1 MFERDDEIYASA
13 PMRRLQDDQM
23 RLLAPVLQRCSGT
36 HALLLT
42 ASAADAPPASPMLG
56 CWATLHFD
64 KGRYLGDLKAAA
76 DEPLPFID
84 DAFQLILMRHVLEV
98 AAMPAAILDE
108 AVRTLAPGGV
118 LVITGVHPV
127 SVWAPWFFWRGR
139 PDVRHLHFPLGLNS
153 ALLRSGMEVE
163 RVERVGRI
171 WPGRPSTDTVP
182 ANVLGGGYVLI
193 ARKRRHTVTRLR
205 LNRVGA
211 PISATVGLSRGT
223 RRSAAL

>member
-1 MFERDDEIYASA
+1 MFERDDDIYASA
-13 PMRRLQDDQM
+13 PMRRLQEDQM

-42 ASAADAPPASPMLG
+42 ACASDAPPASPMLG
-56 CWATLHFD
+56 CWTTLCFD
-64 KGRYLGDLKAAA
+64 KGRYLGDLNAAV
-76 DEPLPFID
+76 DEPMPFVD
-84 DAFQLILMRHVLEV
+84 DAFQLILMRHVLEMV
-98 AAMPAAILDE
+98 NTPAAILDE

-118 LVITGVHPV
+118 LVITGLHPI

-139 PDVRHLHFPLGLNS
+139 PGVRRLVFPIGLNG
-153 ALLRSGMEVE
+153 ALLRGGMEVE
-163 RVERVGRI
+163 RIDRVGRI
-171 WPGRPSTDTVP
+171 WPGPSTCAMP

-193 ARKRRHTVTRLR
+193 ARKRHHTVTRLR

-211 PISATVGLSRGT
+211 PVSVNGSLSPGT